1 MEIRAWYMA
10 SKTYLDKFPS
20 AMSKH
25 FLRRS
30 KDIGYDVWP
39 SPVFHPSEADPYIA
53 KHLFP
58 RLYSDLQTL
67 KAEGYDEN
75 RIAKLF
81 VNPSRIARLTYLYH
95 AFAFSNLPANEALW
109 LAEFLLRLIS
119 YYREDVFLESG
130 KNLIFKKEQIENLT
144 RQYKIISFKEEKN
157 FKELQ
162 DSIAKLNILIANFLE
177 LLYFCH
183 QHIGLEVHG
192 PYNLQNNIILL
203 IRDAY
208 DIRPPFWEFCKNF
221 KYNRICLLTI
231 YKNAK
236 ISLDYAGRIFTR
248 GTLKNKLIGIQ
259 LLEPK
264 IDSDIKANINI
275 LIHNLEDVIKE
286 GILYVNN
293 LDKKELM
300 KKYGEMFFYA
310 IKPIRDELQVK
321 WEPPEGFYKDI
332 ENGIFEE
339 YTKEKKKSFHL
350 SSLSLKERRKHL
362 ENIWDIKKQLTMKNY

>member
-1 MEIRAWYMA
+1 MA
-10 SKTYLDKFPS
+10 LKTYLDKFPS
-20 AMSKH
+20 AMSKQL
-25 FLRRS
+25 LRRS
-30 KDIGYDVWP
+30 KDLGYDVWP
-39 SPVFHPSEADPYIA
+39 SPVFHPSEADLYVA

-67 KAEGYDEN
+67 IAKGYDEN

-81 VNPSRIARLTYLYH
+81 AYPSRIARLTYLYH
-95 AFAFSNLPANEALW
+95 ATAFSNLSANEALW

-130 KNLIFKKEQIENLT
+130 KNLILKKEDIENLT
-144 RQYKIISFKEEKN
+144 RQYKIISFNEEKD
-157 FKELQ
+157 FKKLQ
-162 DSIAKLNILIANFLE
+162 DSIAKLNILIANYLE

-192 PYNLQNNIILL
+192 PYDLQNDIVLL

-221 KYNRICLLTI
+221 KYNRICLVTI
-231 YKNAK
+231 YKNAE

-248 GTLKNKLIGIQ
+248 DILKNRLIGIQ

-264 IDSDIKANINI
+264 IDSNIKTNIDI
-275 LIHNLEDVIKE
+275 LIHDLENVIKE
-286 GILYVNN
+286 GILYVGN
-293 LDKKELM
+293 LSKKQLM

-310 IKPIRDELQVK
+310 IKPIRDELQMR

-332 ENGIFEE
+332 ENGIFDELA
-339 YTKEKKKSFHL
+339 KERRKIFHL
-350 SSLSLKERRKHL
+350 SSLPLKERRKRL
-362 ENIWDIKKQLTMKNY
+362 EDIWNVKKQLTMKNHRLSQ

>member
-1 MEIRAWYMA
+1 M
-10 SKTYLDKFPS
+10 YLDKFPS

-39 SPVFHPSEADPYIA
+39 SPIFHPSEADPYVA
-53 KHLFP
+53 KYLLP
-58 RLYSDLQTL
+58 RLYTDVQTL
-67 KAEGYDEN
+67 KAKGYNEE

-81 VNPSRIARLTYLYH
+81 LNPSRIARLTYLYH
-95 AFAFSNLPANEALW
+95 AFSFSNLPANEALW

-130 KNLIFKKEQIENLT
+130 KNLIFKTEQIKNLVG
-144 RQYKIISFKEEKN
+144 YHKIISFEEEKD
-157 FKELQ
+157 FRELQ
-162 DSIAKLNILIANFLE
+162 ESIAKLNILIANFLE

-183 QHIGLEVHG
+183 QHIGLEIHG
-192 PYNLQNNIILL
+192 PYNLQNNNIVV

-208 DIRPPFWEFCKNF
+208 DIKPPFWDFCKGF
-221 KYNRICLLTI
+221 RYNRICLLTI
-231 YKNAK
+231 YKNTK
-236 ISLDYAGRIFTR
+236 ISLDYAGRIFSR
-248 GTLKNKLIGIQ
+248 SSLKNKLVGVQ

-264 IDSDIKANINI
+264 IDSNIKANIYL
-275 LIHNLEDVIKE
+275 LIHDLENVIKE
-286 GILYVNN
+286 GILHVNK
-293 LDKKELM
+293 LDKKQLM

-332 ENGIFEE
+332 ENGVFDE
-339 YTKEKKKSFHL
+339 YTREKMKSFRL
-350 SSLSLKERRKHL
+350 SSLPLKERRKHL
-362 ENIWDIKKQLTMKNY
+362 EKIWDVKKQLTIKNH